1 MTFATHTS
9 PTSTYQGEDM
19 IVKKLRLQ
27 RGWSQEHLA
36 ELTDLSV
43 RTIQRLERGHKP
55 GLETIKSLAA
65 VFEVGINTFDTG
77 DSDMNTQQL
86 KADEVQAM
94 QYVKGVVEFYSHLLM
109 YVVFSSVF
117 LLNGGWNIQGIH
129 WPFLGWG
136 LGLIMHGLW
145 SHDAFNWITPPKWEL
160 RMVEKRLGRKL

>member
-1 MTFATHTS
+1 
-9 PTSTYQGEDM
+9 M

-36 ELTDLSV
+36 QLTDLSV

-65 VFEVGINTFDTG
+65 VFEVDLNTFDLG
-77 DSDMNTQQL
+77 DKGMNVQHL

-94 QYVKGVVEFYSHLLM
+94 QYVKGVVEFYSHVFM
-109 YVVFSSVF
+109 YVVFTSVF
-117 LLNGGWNIQGIH
+117 LLNSGWHIQGIY

-136 LGLIMHGLW
+136 LGLTMHGLW
-145 SHDAFNWITPPKWEL
+145 AHNAFDWMTPPKWER
-160 RMVEKRLGRKL
+160 RMVEKRLGRPL